1 MTRVRSQDDANE
13 SRYRQPPDSELR
25 TRTHP
30 AARTEASE
38 IIPQQIEKLDSY
50 ARTPGSIGALTF
62 GLDFT
67 MQEFTL

>member
-13 SRYRQPPDSELR
+13 GRHAQSPVSELR
-25 TRTHP
+25 TPAHP
-30 AARTEASE
+30 DARAEASE

-50 ARTPGSIGALTF
+50 ARTPENVGALTF